1 MPSSAL
7 SRLPFFRIIRA
18 LLVTLAAVLLAACSM
33 VRLGYDQLPSLTYWW
48 VDSYFD
54 LNDAQSVALRRDL
67 EALHSWHRIQEL
79 PQLAKLLASLQT
91 QALQDTTPQFTCQV
105 VDQLKAH
112 LQGVLTQAE
121 PGLATLVRQLTP
133 AQMQHLAHQL
143 DKREQAWRE
152 EWAQIS
158 PAKLAKRRAER
169 LIERS
174 ESFYGR
180 LSDAHRSLLTNSV
193 LANPYDVAQAEAE
206 MLRRHQDL
214 RQTLQALAQGGD
226 SASQAQAR
234 LHGLQQRLL
243 DSPNASYRTQI
254 AAFTQ
259 ANCAT
264 FAQLHNSTSPAQRQQ
279 LVSRLQAY
287 ELDLRT
293 LSAPR

>member
-18 LLVTLAAVLLAACSM
+18 LLVTLTVLLLGACSM

-67 EALHSWHRIQEL
+67 ESLHSWHRSQEL

-91 QALQDTTPQFTCQV
+91 QALQDTTPQATCQV
-105 VDQLKAH
+105 IDQLKAH
-112 LQGVLTQAE
+112 LQVVLTQAE

-152 EWAQIS
+152 EWVQIS
-158 PAKLAKRRAER
+158 PAKLTKRRAER

-180 LSDAHRSLLTNSV
+180 LSDSQRSLLTSSV
-193 LANPYDVAQAEAE
+193 LANPYDVVQAEAE

-214 RQTLQALAQGGD
+214 RQTLQALVQGGD

-234 LHGLQQRLL
+234 LHALQQRLL
-243 DSPNASYRTQI
+243 DSPNTSYRTQI

-259 ANCAT
+259 ANCAS
-264 FAQLHNSTSPAQRQQ
+264 FAQLHNSASPAQRQQ
-279 LVSRLQAY
+279 LVARLQAY

>member
-18 LLVTLAAVLLAACSM
+18 LLVTLTVLLLGACSM

-67 EALHSWHRIQEL
+67 ESLHSWHRSQEL

-91 QALQDTTPQFTCQV
+91 QARQDTTPQFTCQV
-105 VDQLKAH
+105 IDQLKAH
-112 LQGVLTQAE
+112 LQVVLTQAE

-152 EWAQIS
+152 EWVQIS
-158 PAKLAKRRAER
+158 PAKLTKRRAER

-180 LSDAHRSLLTNSV
+180 LSESQRALLTSSL
-193 LANPYDVAQAEAE
+193 LANPYDVALAEAE

-214 RQTLQALAQGGD
+214 RQTLQAVVQGGD
-226 SASQAQAR
+226 STSQAQAR
-234 LHGLQQRLL
+234 LHALQQRLL
-243 DSPNASYRTQI
+243 ESPNPVYR
-254 AAFTQ
+254 AKLEAFTQ
-259 ANCAT
+259 ANCAS
-264 FAQLHNSTSPAQRQQ
+264 FAQLHNSASPAQRQQ
-279 LVSRLQAY
+279 LVARLQAY